1 MIPDMSALWVVFFL
15 LLCTVLLNTLVFK
28 PVLAVI
34 DRRAT
39 AVREARELAESA
51 SQKATQASDEYD
63 RRLNEARGEVY
74 RQIDE
79 TRRAALERRAA
90 RLSGTRATLEA
101 EARAATARVRDEAAA
116 ARAALDREASEL
128 AGAVV
133 ARVLGR
139 AS

>member
-1 MIPDMSALWVVFFL
+1 MIPDLSALWVVFFL